1 MNEIYKRFEEPPK
14 DALKEIGAGRLKGMT
29 DINPQWRIECLTELF
44 GLCGQGWYTKIT
56 EQKII
61 DGADGEKVAVT
72 NIELYY
78 QTPDGWSMP
87 IQATGGS
94 KLVANEKSG
103 AYTSD
108 EAFKMAYTDALSVAC
123 KMIGIAG
130 KIYRGQYNTKY
141 QADRSEPRK
150 DFKDFTTA
158 EEFINEINKTNNV
171 NVLKAMYW
179 HWKDKPFAKEV
190 KRVSDARKL
199 QLENPGLKVGDP
211 SVIPP
216 EEVEPTGP
224 NDYQYDDYN
233 Y

>member
-1 MNEIYKRFEEPPK
+1 MNEIYERFENPPA

-61 DGADGEKVAVT
+61 DGADGEKVAIT

-78 QTPDGWSMP
+78 KQDGEWSMP

-94 KLVANEKSG
+94 KLVANEKPG

-158 EEFINEINKTNNV
+158 QEFIDEINKTNNLK
-171 NVLKAMYW
+171 VLNAMWY

-190 KRVSDARKL
+190 KKVSDARKL
-199 QLENPGLKVGDP
+199 QLENPDLIVKNV
-211 SVIPP
+211 
-216 EEVEPTGP
+216 EVH
-224 NDYQYDDYN
+224 DDYEN
-233 Y
+233 DEITY

>member
-1 MNEIYKRFEEPPK
+1 MNEIYKRFENPPE

-61 DGADGEKVAVT
+61 DGADGEKVAIT

-78 QTPDGWSMP
+78 KQDGEWSMP

-150 DFKDFTTA
+150 SFDSLRTK
-158 EEFINEINKTNNV
+158 EEFVEAINGCTSVKQLNALYYK
-171 NVLKAMYW
+171 
-179 HWKDKPFAKEV
+179 WKDKDFAKELQ
-190 KRVSDARKL
+190 KASAAKKL
-199 QLENPGLKVGDP
+199 SLENPDLIVKNV
-211 SVIPP
+211 
-216 EEVEPTGP
+216 EVHEDSYE
-224 NDYQYDDYN
+224 NDEIIY
-233 Y
+233 

>member
-61 DGADGEKVAVT
+61 DGADGEKVAIT

-78 QTPDGWSMP
+78 KQDGEWSMP

-141 QADRSEPRK
+141 QADRSEPKRK
-150 DFKDFTTA
+150 DFDSLTTKEDFVEA
-158 EEFINEINKTNNV
+158 INGCTSVKQLNALYYK
-171 NVLKAMYW
+171 
-179 HWKDKPFAKEV
+179 WKDKEFAKELQ
-190 KRVSDARKL
+190 KASSAKKL
-199 QLENPGLKVGDP
+199 ALENPDLIVKNV
-211 SVIPP
+211 
-216 EEVEPTGP
+216 EVHEDSYE
-224 NDYQYDDYN
+224 NDEIIY
-233 Y
+233 

>member
-61 DGADGEKVAVT
+61 DGADGEKVAIT

-78 QTPDGWSMP
+78 KQDGEWSMP

-141 QADRSEPRK
+141 QLDRSEPKKK
-150 DFKDFTTA
+150 DFDSLETK
-158 EEFINEINKTNNV
+158 EEFLEAINGCTSVKQLNALYYK
-171 NVLKAMYW
+171 
-179 HWKDKPFAKEV
+179 WKDKEFAKELQ
-190 KRVSDARKL
+190 KASSAKKL
-199 QLENPGLKVGDP
+199 ALENPDLIVKNVEVHD
-211 SVIPP
+211 SYENDEIP
-216 EEVEPTGP
+216 
-224 NDYQYDDYN
+224 Y
-233 Y
+233 

>member
-1 MNEIYKRFEEPPK
+1 MNEIYKRFENPPE

-61 DGADGEKVAVT
+61 DGADGEKVAIT

-78 QTPDGWSMP
+78 KQDGEWSMP

-94 KLVANEKSG
+94 KLVSNEKAG

-141 QADRSEPRK
+141 QADRSEPKRM
-150 DFKDFTTA
+150 DFDSLETKEDF
-158 EEFINEINKTNNV
+158 V
-171 NVLKAMYW
+171 KAIHSCVSVKQLNALYW
-179 HWKDKPFAKEV
+179 KWKDKDFAKELQ
-190 KRVSDARKL
+190 KESAAKKL
-199 QLENPGLKVGDP
+199 ALENPDLIVKNVEVHDNGDLINDE
-211 SVIPP
+211 IPW
-216 EEVEPTGP
+216 
-224 NDYQYDDYN
+224 
-233 Y
+233 

>member
-1 MNEIYKRFEEPPK
+1 MNEIYKRFENPPE

-61 DGADGEKVAVT
+61 DGADGEKVAIT

-78 QTPDGWSMP
+78 KQDGEWSMP

-141 QADRSEPRK
+141 QADRSEPKRM
-150 DFKDFTTA
+150 DFDSLETKEDFLFAIGSCTSVKQLNA
-158 EEFINEINKTNNV
+158 LYYK
-171 NVLKAMYW
+171 
-179 HWKDKPFAKEV
+179 WKDKDFAKELQ
-190 KRVSDARKL
+190 KPSAAKKL
-199 QLENPGLKVGDP
+199 SLENPDLIVKNV
-211 SVIPP
+211 
-216 EEVEPTGP
+216 EVH
-224 NDYQYDDYN
+224 DDYEN
-233 Y
+233 DEITY

>member
-1 MNEIYKRFEEPPK
+1 MNEIYKRFENPPE

-61 DGADGEKVAVT
+61 DGADGEKVAIT

-78 QTPDGWSMP
+78 KQDGEWSMP

-150 DFKDFTTA
+150 SFDSLHTK
-158 EEFINEINKTNNV
+158 EEFVEAINGCTSVKQLNALYYK
-171 NVLKAMYW
+171 
-179 HWKDKPFAKEV
+179 WKDKDFAKELQ
-190 KRVSDARKL
+190 KASAAKKL
-199 QLENPGLKVGDP
+199 SLENPDLIVKNV
-211 SVIPP
+211 
-216 EEVEPTGP
+216 EVHEDSYE
-224 NDYQYDDYN
+224 NDEIIY
-233 Y
+233 

>member
-61 DGADGEKVAVT
+61 DGADGEKVAIT

-78 QTPDGWSMP
+78 KQDGEWSMP

-108 EAFKMAYTDALSVAC
+108 ESFKMAYTDALSVAC

-150 DFKDFTTA
+150 IFDSLHTK
-158 EEFINEINKTNNV
+158 EEFIEAINGCTSVKQLNA
-171 NVLKAMYW
+171 LYW
-179 HWKDKPFAKEV
+179 KWKDKDFAKE
-190 KRVSDARKL
+190 L
-199 QLENPGLKVGDP
+199 QKESATKKVALENPDLIVKNV
-211 SVIPP
+211 
-216 EEVEPTGP
+216 EVHDSYE
-224 NDYQYDDYN
+224 NDEIIY
-233 Y
+233 

>member
-1 MNEIYKRFEEPPK
+1 MNEIYKRFENPPE

-61 DGADGEKVAVT
+61 DGADGEKVAIT

-78 QTPDGWSMP
+78 KQDGEWSMP

-141 QADRSEPRK
+141 QADRSEPKRMDFDSLETK
-150 DFKDFTTA
+150 DDF
-158 EEFINEINKTNNV
+158 
-171 NVLKAMYW
+171 LKAINSCVSVKQLNALYW
-179 HWKDKPFAKEV
+179 KWKDKDFAKELQ
-190 KRVSDARKL
+190 KASGAKKL
-199 QLENPGLKVGDP
+199 ALENPDLIVRNISEDTNENDE
-211 SVIPP
+211 IP
-216 EEVEPTGP
+216 
-224 NDYQYDDYN
+224 Y
-233 Y
+233 

>member
-1 MNEIYKRFEEPPK
+1 MNEIYKRFENPPD

-61 DGADGEKVAVT
+61 DGADGEKVAIT

-78 QTPDGWSMP
+78 LTDNGWSMP

-150 DFKDFTTA
+150 SFDSLRTK
-158 EEFINEINKTNNV
+158 EEFIEAINGCTSVKQLNA
-171 NVLKAMYW
+171 LYYK
-179 HWKDKPFAKEV
+179 WKDKDFAKELQ
-190 KRVSDARKL
+190 KESAAKKL
-199 QLENPGLKVGDP
+199 SLENPDLIVKNVEVHD
-211 SVIPP
+211 SYENDEIP
-216 EEVEPTGP
+216 
-224 NDYQYDDYN
+224 Y
-233 Y
+233 

>member
-1 MNEIYKRFEEPPK
+1 MNEIYHKYENPPE

-61 DGADGEKVAVT
+61 DGADGEKVAIT

-78 QTPDGWSMP
+78 KQDGEWSMP

-94 KLVANEKSG
+94 KLVSNEKSG

-130 KIYRGQYNTKY
+130 KIYRGQDNTKY

-150 DFKDFTTA
+150 DFNSLETKEQFVEA
-158 EEFINEINKTNNV
+158 INGCTSVKQLNALYYK
-171 NVLKAMYW
+171 
-179 HWKDKPFAKEV
+179 WKDKDFAKELQ
-190 KRVSDARKL
+190 KASAAKKL
-199 QLENPGLKVGDP
+199 ALENPDLIVKNVEVHD
-211 SVIPP
+211 SYETDEIP
-216 EEVEPTGP
+216 
-224 NDYQYDDYN
+224 Y
-233 Y
+233 

>member
-1 MNEIYKRFEEPPK
+1 MNEIYKRFEEPPE

-61 DGADGEKVAVT
+61 DGADGEKVAIT

-78 QTPDGWSMP
+78 KQDGEWSMP

-94 KLVANEKSG
+94 KLVSNEKSG

-158 EEFINEINKTNNV
+158 QEFIDEINKTNNLK
-171 NVLKAMYW
+171 VLNAMWY

-190 KRVSDARKL
+190 KKVSDARKL
-199 QLENPGLKVGDP
+199 QLENPDLIVKNVEVHD
-211 SVIPP
+211 SYETDEIP
-216 EEVEPTGP
+216 
-224 NDYQYDDYN
+224 Y
-233 Y
+233 

>member
-1 MNEIYKRFEEPPK
+1 MNEIYKRFENPPD

-61 DGADGEKVAVT
+61 DGADGEKVAIT

-78 QTPDGWSMP
+78 KQDGEWSMP

-141 QADRSEPRK
+141 QADRSESRK
-150 DFKDFTTA
+150 DFNSLETR
-158 EEFINEINKTNNV
+158 EEFLEAINGCTSVKQLNA
-171 NVLKAMYW
+171 LYW
-179 HWKDKPFAKEV
+179 KWKDKEFAKELQ
-190 KRVSDARKL
+190 KVSAAKKL
-199 QLENPGLKVGDP
+199 ALENPDLIVKN
-211 SVIPP
+211 
-216 EEVEPTGP
+216 VET
-224 NDYQYDDYN
+224 NDSNETDEIIY
-233 Y
+233 

>member
-1 MNEIYKRFEEPPK
+1 MNEMYKRFENPPE

-56 EQKII
+56 EQKIV
-61 DGADGEKVAVT
+61 DGADGEKVAIT

-78 QTPDGWSMP
+78 LTDNGWSMP

-141 QADRSEPRK
+141 QADRSVPKK
-150 DFKDFTTA
+150 DFDSLSTKEQFVEA
-158 EEFINEINKTNNV
+158 INGCTSVKQLNALYYK
-171 NVLKAMYW
+171 
-179 HWKDKPFAKEV
+179 WKDKDFAKELQ
-190 KRVSDARKL
+190 KASAAKKL
-199 QLENPGLKVGDP
+199 ALENPDLIVKNVEVHD
-211 SVIPP
+211 SYETDEIP
-216 EEVEPTGP
+216 
-224 NDYQYDDYN
+224 Y
-233 Y
+233 

>member
-61 DGADGEKVAVT
+61 DGADGEKVAIT

-78 QTPDGWSMP
+78 KQDGEWSMP

-150 DFKDFTTA
+150 SFDSLRTK
-158 EEFINEINKTNNV
+158 EEFIEAINGCTSVKQLNA
-171 NVLKAMYW
+171 LYYK
-179 HWKDKPFAKEV
+179 WKDKEFAKELQ
-190 KRVSDARKL
+190 KESAAKKL
-199 QLENPGLKVGDP
+199 ALENPDLIVKNV
-211 SVIPP
+211 
-216 EEVEPTGP
+216 EVHEDSYE
-224 NDYQYDDYN
+224 NDEIIY
-233 Y
+233 

>member
-1 MNEIYKRFEEPPK
+1 MYKRFENPPE

-56 EQKII
+56 EQKIV
-61 DGADGEKVAVT
+61 DGADGEKVAIT

-78 QTPDGWSMP
+78 LTDNGWSMP

-141 QADRSEPRK
+141 QADRSVPKK
-150 DFKDFTTA
+150 DFDSLSTKEQFVEA
-158 EEFINEINKTNNV
+158 INGCTSVKQLNALYYK
-171 NVLKAMYW
+171 
-179 HWKDKPFAKEV
+179 WKDKDFAKELQ
-190 KRVSDARKL
+190 KASAAKKL
-199 QLENPGLKVGDP
+199 ALENPDLIVKNVEVHD
-211 SVIPP
+211 SYETDEIP
-216 EEVEPTGP
+216 
-224 NDYQYDDYN
+224 Y
-233 Y
+233 